1 MTKNEAIMAM
11 REVPCK
17 YAILTLDVWSND
29 ELIYPN
35 EKVVVSVLETQDPF
49 ANIGKYYT
57 TFESIKDFREN
68 SVFGKAEAKKYL
80 TRYYFGDIKRIN
92 YFY

>member
-1 MTKNEAIMAM
+1 MTREEAIMAM

-17 YAILTLDVWSND
+17 YATLTVDVWSND

-35 EKVVVSVLETQDPF
+35 EKVVVSVLETQDRMAF
-49 ANIGKYYT
+49 FGKAYT
-57 TFESIKDFREN
+57 VFDSIKDFKQS
-68 SVFGKAEAKKYL
+68 SVFGKKEAKKYL
-80 TRYYFGDIKRIN
+80 TRYYFGDIKKIN